1 MSTPATAQAIT
12 QVAVQA
18 VPADQRL
25 SLLGV
30 VTHAKPVVEVF
41 LFLMFLM
48 LIAAVVV
55 WAIEVSGRRAGE
67 RTEGVL
73 SMVLVTA
80 PLFGLTAAAY
90 GLMDMSIG
98 IANVRPA
105 PDLTLLAPGFAE
117 AGLCILLGL
126 LAASVAAAFRAH
138 LRLVAG
144 RHAAA

>member
-1 MSTPATAQAIT
+1 MYQP
-12 QVAVQA
+12 
-18 VPADQRL
+18 VPVDQRL
-25 SLLGV
+25 NLFGV
-30 VTHAKPVVEVF
+30 LAHAKPVVEVL
-41 LFLMFLM
+41 LFLMFVM

-55 WAIEVSGRRAGE
+55 WAMQLGGRRDARRGE
-67 RTEGVL
+67 DVL

-105 PDLTLLAPGFAE
+105 PDLTVLAPGFAE

-126 LAASVAAAFRAH
+126 LAASLAAAFRAH
-138 LRLVAG
+138 LRLSG
-144 RHAAA
+144 RAPAA

>member
-1 MSTPATAQAIT
+1 MYQP
-12 QVAVQA
+12 
-18 VPADQRL
+18 VPVDQRL
-25 SLLGV
+25 NLFGILA
-30 VTHAKPVVEVF
+30 HAKPVVEVF
-41 LFLMFLM
+41 LFLMFVM

-55 WAIEVSGRRAGE
+55 WAMQLSGRRNPQRGE
-67 RTEGVL
+67 DVL

-105 PDLTLLAPGFAE
+105 PDLTVLAPGFAE

-138 LRLVAG
+138 LRLSG
-144 RHAAA
+144 RAPAA

>member
-1 MSTPATAQAIT
+1 MIVQAI
-12 QVAVQA
+12 
-18 VPADQRL
+18 PADQRL
-25 SLLGV
+25 TLFGI

-41 LFLMFLM
+41 LFLMFVM

-55 WAIEVSGRRAGE
+55 WVMQLAGRRDSERGE
-67 RTEGVL
+67 SVL

-105 PDLTLLAPGFAE
+105 PDLTVLAPGFAE

-126 LAASVAAAFRAH
+126 LAASLAAAFRAH
-138 LRLVAG
+138 LRLASG
-144 RHAAA
+144 RSSAA